1 MRLATRVFL
10 LLAGIDALIFAALIF
25 SIGTDLSARV
35 RDLAVA
41 DLSRTVR
48 AASLSLADTELTSST
63 ADSVADALGQALEAR
78 LTIINA
84 DGRVLGDSD
93 VPLDR
98 LPTVESH
105 ADRPEVRAA
114 RATGL
119 GWAERASETV
129 AQSLLYVAVPA
140 GEQVIRAS
148 VSTERVYSSVARARS
163 LAFILFATSLVML
176 WLAARFLASR
186 AERGL
191 ATTRE
196 TLKHISMGDV
206 GRRTGLRGFTPFESI
221 GQAVDLAADRLQEQ
235 MASAAREGEDLKAL
249 FDGLEE
255 GLAVVDREGLVR
267 LANPAFERWA
277 GRTVQVGERF
287 SGLFRAPEV
296 VAAADL
302 ASRGQNVTRELQ
314 LRDHTLV
321 MSARPHR
328 GGALL
333 VFRDLTALRHLEG
346 IRRDFVA
353 NVSHELKTPLT
364 SIVGFAEAI
373 GGEGELPESRV
384 NEFGARILANAQRM
398 RHLVDDL
405 LDLAL
410 VESGSWRP
418 RREPVSVA
426 EVAREMWAGLPE
438 EAKPEGG
445 SLETGPDVMPRVNA
459 DLEAVRQILRNLLDN
474 AGRYAPAGSAI
485 RVSARTIGPMLRVQ
499 VADEGP
505 GIASA
510 HLPRVFERFYRV
522 DPARSRGRGGT
533 GLGLAIV
540 KHLVVAH
547 GGEVGIE
554 SEVGRGTTVWF
565 SLPVQVPSPRDPEV
579 VATAPGTGLPAA
591 AEDRD

>member
-48 AASLSLADTELTSST
+48 AASLSLADTELTGPT

-78 LTIINA
+78 LTIIHA

-129 AQSLLYVAVPA
+129 AQSLLYVAVPV

-163 LAFILFATSLVML
+163 LAFILFATSLAML
-176 WLAARFLASR
+176 WLAARFLANW

-235 MASAAREGEDLKAL
+235 VASAAREGEDLKAL

-510 HLPRVFERFYRV
+510 HLPRAFERFYRV
-522 DPARSRGRGGT
+522 DPARSRERGGT